1 MPKRSPY
8 GPQMTFPEKRK
19 FLNDR
24 LHFFA
29 GLLTP
34 CLVVSGTSSEP
45 SSVFL
50 TWTAVVALF
59 ALVLNRVI
67 P

>member
-8 GPQMTFPEKRK
+8 GPQMTFPLKRK

-34 CLVVSGTSSEP
+34 CLVVSGTSSAP

-50 TWTAVVALF
+50 TWTVVVALF

>member
-1 MPKRSPY
+1 MPKRSAY